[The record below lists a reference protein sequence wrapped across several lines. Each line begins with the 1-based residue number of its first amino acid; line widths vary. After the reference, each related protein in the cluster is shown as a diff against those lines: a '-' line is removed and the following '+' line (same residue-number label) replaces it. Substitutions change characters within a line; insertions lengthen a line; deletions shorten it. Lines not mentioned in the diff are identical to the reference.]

1 MHSITIHQHTNN
13 VSRGFPWKQH
23 DNGRQALGATG
34 FHGRSLGPDDG
45 HSCKSGMAPCSPA
58 STMKPA
64 RAGRWPGLTTTKSWC
79 CMSHHDITR
88 IPTSLR
94 RDDGRAP
101 KHAPKMPETTSA
113 EYERQLQHLIGHG
126 RPFAEIEE
134 RIDRIPLSDEEKS
147 ALWLYAWSLIETTLA
162 DRGAHPTLAGRLSA
176 LWRCAWSFTEIV
188 AHRSGG
194 SRPAGW
200 GSGEPDCANAMAAGG
215 PRVVAIN
222 GDRYD
227 RPNTDQKGNAS
238 CRRSSSKRTLSTARP
253 GW

>member
-227 RPNTDQKGNAS
+227 RPNTDQKGNA
-238 CRRSSSKRTLSTARP
+238 
-253 GW
+253 